1 MHLLAIAVWMLA
13 ATSAAFADPGQTTA
27 RQSQS
32 PLPAVVAEQT
42 TSRGMRYAG
51 RTPDRR
57 KLRLR
62 SDTVLIVDQ
71 SGGEVLYAKN
81 SGKPKSIAS
90 ITKLMTAMVV
100 LDAKLPPDEAI
111 TIASEDKDRLRWSR
125 SYLPIGSVLTRQEL
139 LQVALMSSENRAAAA
154 LARTYPGGTPA
165 FIAAMNAK
173 AASLGMRNTT
183 LVDSTGLHSDN
194 QSTAEDLS
202 IMLRSAW
209 RYPEIRRMTTT
220 PSFVVNP
227 ARKTGIRTFKNTNL
241 LVRKRRRG
249 WDIGLSKTGYILEAG
264 RCLVMQAEIAGRP
277 LFIVLL
283 DAWGKYT
290 SIGDANRIR
299 KWLLSAIPKSRELG

>member
-1 MHLLAIAVWMLA
+1 MQLFAMATGLLAAISV
-13 ATSAAFADPGQTTA
+13 AFADPGLTGAHQTH
-27 RQSQS
+27 
-32 PLPAVVAEQT
+32 AVAAATEQPPHDVRRL
-42 TSRGMRYAG
+42 SAVRL
-51 RTPDRR
+51 PDRR

-62 SDTVLIVDQ
+62 SDTVLVVDQ
-71 SGGEVLYAKN
+71 AGGEVLYAKN
-81 SGKPKSIAS
+81 SRKTKSIAS
-90 ITKLMTAMVV
+90 ITKLMTAMVI
-100 LDAKLPPDEAI
+100 LDAKLPPREPI
-111 TIASEDKDRLRWSR
+111 TITSEDKDRLRWSR

-154 LARTYPGGTPA
+154 LARTFPGGTPA
-165 FIAAMNAK
+165 FVKAMNGK

-183 LVDSTGLHSDN
+183 LVDATGLHSDN

-202 IMLRSAW
+202 VMLGNAW
-209 RYPEIRRMTTT
+209 QYPEIRRMTTA

-227 ARKTGIRTFKNTNL
+227 LRKAGNRMFRNTNIL
-241 LVRKRRRG
+241 LRKPRDD

-299 KWLLSAIPKSRELG
+299 KWLLSTSPNNREVG